1 MNYAGFWKRFGAILI
16 DTIIIIPISF
26 IIGFAIGFALI
37 VAGMD
42 PESLAEPSIQF
53 IFNIIGVI
61 IAWIYYAL
69 MECSR
74 MQGTIGK
81 MALGIKVTDLE
92 GNQISFAKATGRHF
106 GKIISSVIL
115 GVGYIMVAFTERK
128 QGLHDMMAGCLVVNK

>member
-26 IIGFAIGFALI
+26 IIGFVIGFAFI

-74 MQGTIGK
+74 TQGTLGK
-81 MALGIKVTDLE
+81 MALGIKVADLE
-92 GNQISFAKATGRHF
+92 GNQISLAKAIGRNL
-106 GKIISSVIL
+106 GKIISYVIL
-115 GVGYIMVAFTERK
+115 GVGFIMVAFTERK
-128 QGLHDMMAGCLVVNK
+128 QGLHDMMPGCLVVNK